1 MAENLHTKEDLR
13 QRQSLPL
20 EAKISMTQLRIRQ
33 WHNYWCGDVCVSF
46 SGGKDSTVLLH
57 LVRQMYPD
65 VKAIFVNT
73 GLEYP
78 EIQQFVRTFDNVD
91 IVRPEMRFDE
101 VISKYGYPLI
111 SKEVAEA
118 IYYARRIR
126 SQTSNVE
133 RERERETKARFID
146 TSGSKSR
153 RTLLHGQWVE
163 ADRQTD
169 RQTDSGTNVRNVPST
184 KQTTTTAYKRD
195 ELENKRTQN
204 DTKCRGGGTGFNRRT
219 GSTIRKERDGDTN
232 STDSKPG

>member
-13 QRQSLPL
+13 QRQALPL

-33 WHNYWCGDVCVSF
+33 WYNYWCGDVCVSF

-126 SQTSNVE
+126 SQT
-133 RERERETKARFID
+133 
-146 TSGSKSR
+146 
-153 RTLLHGQWVE
+153 
-163 ADRQTD
+163 RQTD
-169 RQTDSGTNVRNVPST
+169 RRTDSGTNVRNIPPT
-184 KQTTTTAYKRD
+184 KQTATTAYKRD
-195 ELENKRTQN
+195 ELANKRTQN
-204 DTKCRGGGTGFNRRT
+204 DTKCRGGTGFNRRT
-219 GSTIRKERDGDTN
+219 GTTIRAEQDGDTN
-232 STDSKPG
+232 STDSEPG